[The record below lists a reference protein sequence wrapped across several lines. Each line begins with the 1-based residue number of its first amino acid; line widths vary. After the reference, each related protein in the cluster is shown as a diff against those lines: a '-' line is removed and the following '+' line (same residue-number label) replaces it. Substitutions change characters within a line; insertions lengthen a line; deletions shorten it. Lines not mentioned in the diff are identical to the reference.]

1 MMEGETR
8 PQQMTAILPRRGGE
22 SVPRPRV
29 RRVCVPVCACAR
41 VRVRVRVRVPCGCD
55 HMDVCSCI
63 CDEEFE
69 RPSKTRMYTGVH
81 TDDARTAVAVKVRN
95 RWAFAPAFLCAHDAR
110 RDPLLEAVCV
120 CVCVCVCAH
129 PQSAHTQSAHKQS
142 QQTHTPTH
150 THTHMHILRALMFAN
165 SSLATPPLPCI
176 VQVPGAS

>member
-41 VRVRVRVRVPCGCD
+41 VRVRVRVPCGCD

-81 TDDARTAVAVKVRN
+81 TDVY
-95 RWAFAPAFLCAHDAR
+95 WCAHR
-110 RDPLLEAVCV
+110 
-120 CVCVCVCAH
+120 
-129 PQSAHTQSAHKQS
+129 
-142 QQTHTPTH
+142 
-150 THTHMHILRALMFAN
+150 
-165 SSLATPPLPCI
+165 
-176 VQVPGAS
+176 